1 LQGLFGKKN
10 GVFPV
15 SGKYW
20 RKAAQSSSFI
30 GRGLHAIE
38 MVICGMHE
46 ALLEDI
52 KFNCDVSDAQF
63 WGYYSICGLLMRY
76 RDLFRSEKGL
86 KPWADIR
93 REAIGSWIGQKESR
107 WPELEQQTF
116 RNLTIGG
123 RTYHPFDI
131 AEINEDLNKEG
142 LIYGAGYGMYM
153 KPTFFLAELRSVRHI
168 AGLTAFTTGTERV
181 RDLFTAPA
189 MLQDKTVFLRL
200 EPLMTLL
207 LYKHSELNVRR
218 GTALE
223 NAFAHYGLP
232 HRQLIDVTFY
242 QRLEEMTERYAEV
255 LLFHEIAEAS
265 EELVEWK
272 DILALAGD
280 RQVEHYLRAVKDLIA
295 DTSDRGPFRKIIE
308 SRDCGALG
316 LSVAL
321 MEGYRRA
328 LYPELK
334 EAYADFSLHQ
344 DWTALERARR
354 EGYERFVRE
363 RAEIVNI
370 YQTKKSAEDFL
381 TAVKKLMQKA

>member
-1 LQGLFGKKN
+1 
-10 GVFPV
+10 
-15 SGKYW
+15 
-20 RKAAQSSSFI
+20 
-30 GRGLHAIE
+30 
-38 MVICGMHE
+38 MVICGMDE
-46 ALLEDI
+46 ALLRDI

-63 WGYYSICGLLMRY
+63 WGYYSVCGLLMRY

-93 REAIGSWIGQKESR
+93 RDEIGAWIGQKESR
-107 WPELEQQTF
+107 WPELEPQAF
-116 RNLTIGG
+116 RELTIGN
-123 RTYHPFDI
+123 RTYHPYDVVG
-131 AEINEDLNKEG
+131 INGALNKEG

-153 KPTFFLAELRSVRHI
+153 KPTFFLAELRSVSQI
-168 AGLTAFTTGTERV
+168 SGLTAFTSGTERV

-189 MLQDKTVFLRL
+189 MLQNKTVFLRL

-223 NAFAHYGLP
+223 NAFAHYGFP

-242 QRLEEMTERYAEV
+242 ERLEKMTEHYAEV
-255 LLFHEIAEAS
+255 LLFHEIAEDS

-272 DILALAGD
+272 DLLTLAGD

-295 DTSDRGPFRKIIE
+295 DTSDRGPFKKIIE
-308 SRDCGALG
+308 RRDRGALG

-321 MEGYRRA
+321 MEGYRKT

-344 DWTALERARR
+344 DWTVLEKVRR
-354 EGYERFVRE
+354 EGYVRFVRE
-363 RAEIVNI
+363 RAEILDI
-370 YQTKKSAEDFL
+370 YRRKKNSEDFL
-381 TAVKKLMQKA
+381 TAIKEVMQKG

>member
-1 LQGLFGKKN
+1 M
-10 GVFPV
+10 
-15 SGKYW
+15 
-20 RKAAQSSSFI
+20 
-30 GRGLHAIE
+30 E
-38 MVICGMHE
+38 E

-63 WGYYSICGLLMRY
+63 WGFYSICGLLMRY

-86 KPWADIR
+86 KPWSDIQR
-93 REAIGSWIGQKESR
+93 DEIGAWIGQKEAR
-107 WPELEQQTF
+107 WPALEQQALKD
-116 RNLTIGG
+116 LTIGD
-123 RTYHPFDI
+123 RAYHPYDV
-131 AEINEDLNKEG
+131 ADINEALNKEG

-168 AGLTAFTTGTERV
+168 SGLTVFTSGTERV

-189 MLQDKTVFLRL
+189 MLQEKTVFLRL
-200 EPLMTLL
+200 EPLLMLL

-218 GTALE
+218 VAALE
-223 NAFAHYGLP
+223 NAFEHYGFS
-232 HRQLIDVTFY
+232 HRQIIDVTFY
-242 QRLEEMTERYAEV
+242 ERLEKMTERYAEV

-272 DILALAGD
+272 DILTMAGD

-295 DTSDRGPFRKIIE
+295 DTSDQGPFKKIIE

-321 MEGYRRA
+321 MEGYRKA
-328 LYPELK
+328 LYPEIK

-344 DWTALERARR
+344 DWTALEQARR
-354 EGYERFVRE
+354 KGYERFVRA
-363 RAEIVNI
+363 RNEIVDI
-370 YQTKKSAEDFL
+370 YRTRTGTEDF
-381 TAVKKLMQKA
+381 VKALKEQIQKA